1 MALLS
6 GSSRI
11 FDALLKSMFLFYVVT
26 INLKVLTYN
35 GFYDSN
41 LEFVGL
47 EGVQIVASMNSG
59 NSLGRHKL
67 TSRFTSIVR
76 ICSIG

>member
-1 MALLS
+1 MMKTNFAA
-6 GSSRI
+6 RC
-11 FDALLKSMFLFYVVT
+11 
-26 INLKVLTYN
+26 KVSPTLQMLTYN

-47 EGVQIVASMNSG
+47 EGVQIVASMNAG

-67 TSRFTSIVR
+67 TTRFTSIVR